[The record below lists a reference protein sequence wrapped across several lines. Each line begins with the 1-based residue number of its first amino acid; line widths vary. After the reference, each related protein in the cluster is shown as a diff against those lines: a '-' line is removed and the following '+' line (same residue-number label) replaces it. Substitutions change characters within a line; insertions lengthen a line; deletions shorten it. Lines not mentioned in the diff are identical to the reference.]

1 MYLCRWQ
8 NFPAILKGY
17 FDRILLPGVAFK
29 PDPKAGSKGEM
40 VPLLT
45 HIKKVAAVT
54 TYQHSFWKSFMLGD
68 NSRRFLSNSLRSLLS
83 PNCQLLWRGIY
94 GVSLS
99 EGQVPDDVSQKVAET
114 KDIFK
119 KF

>member
-1 MYLCRWQ
+1 MRRWQ

-29 PDPKAGSKGEM
+29 PDPKPGAKGEV

-94 GVSLS
+94 GV
-99 EGQVPDDVSQKVAET
+99 GHDNQVPVEVKDKISET
-114 KDIFK
+114 KEIFK
-119 KF
+119 RF

>member
-1 MYLCRWQ
+1 
-8 NFPAILKGY
+8 
-17 FDRILLPGVAFK
+17 VAFK
-29 PDPKAGSKGEM
+29 PDPKLGAKGEV

-94 GVSLS
+94 GV
-99 EGQVPDDVSQKVAET
+99 GHDTQVPTEVKDKIAET

-119 KF
+119 RF